1 MLMQPTT
8 GRHRRDAGDKRACK
22 LKHTRIRST
31 NVKWSEASLADRKQR
46 VTSTVNHLPKIR

>member
-1 MLMQPTT
+1 MQETK
-8 GRHRRDAGDKRACK
+8 GHVN

-46 VTSTVNHLPKIR
+46 VTSAVNHLP